1 MNMDVRITTWIIFP
15 LLLIILCYCLSVPQ
29 WILAKKNNINISL
42 LHLLMMKMRKTPSFQ
57 IVRTMIKAHKAGIKG
72 FTAQDL
78 EVHYLSGGN
87 INNVVDALII
97 ASRENID
104 LNFKVAASLDLAG
117 LNILLAAQKA
127 PNERFNL

>member
-1 MNMDVRITTWIIFP
+1 MNMPPGITTWIIFP
-15 LLLIILCYCLSVPQ
+15 LLLIILCYYLSVPQ
-29 WILAKKNNINISL
+29 WILAKKNNVNISF
-42 LHLLMMKMRKTPSFQ
+42 LHLLMMKMRKTPSSQ
-57 IVRTMIKAHKAGIKG
+57 IVKTMIKAQKAGLKG

-78 EVHYLSGGN
+78 ELHYLSGGR
-87 INNVVDALII
+87 INNVIDALII

-117 LNILLAAQKA
+117 LDILLTAQKA